1 MQNAVGQVSG
11 LIWLNNQTTQNN
23 RTTSANYIHQ
33 IAHLERVL
41 FDDAWTAL
49 SIEHWLSFTGHLAA
63 VRLSPDGQLI
73 GYALISQV
81 FDSADLLRVGV
92 APDCQRQGI
101 AQQLLTTM
109 TAQLKQQ
116 SVERLLLEVRKDN
129 TAARALYGKLGFQ
142 QIHIRKN
149 YYKNTDGSRCDAL
162 ILQLDLTT
170 CR

>member
-1 MQNAVGQVSG
+1 MQNAVGQVSD

-23 RTTSANYIHQ
+23 RTASANHIHQ

-81 FDSADLLRVGV
+81 FDSADLLRVGI
-92 APDCQRQGI
+92 APDYQRQGI
-101 AQQLLTTM
+101 AQQLLTTV
-109 TAQLKQQ
+109 TLPAEAAICRKAIVRSARGQHSSACLIWQTWFSANSYQKK
-116 SVERLLLEVRKDN
+116 LLQKYRW
-129 TAARALYGKLGFQ
+129 
-142 QIHIRKN
+142 
-149 YYKNTDGSRCDAL
+149 
-162 ILQLDLTT
+162 
-170 CR
+170 

>member
-1 MQNAVGQVSG
+1 M
-11 LIWLNNQTTQNN
+11 
-23 RTTSANYIHQ
+23 
-33 IAHLERVL
+33 
-41 FDDAWTAL
+41 
-49 SIEHWLSFTGHLAA
+49 
-63 VRLSPDGQLI
+63 RLSPDGQLI

-81 FDSADLLRVGV
+81 FDSADLLRVGI
-92 APDCQRQGI
+92 APDYQRQGI
-101 AQQLLTTM
+101 AQQLLTTV

-116 SVERLLLEVRKDN
+116 SVERLLLEVREDN